1 MEQVSPVLPPRH
13 APHSPL
19 SLIQF
24 SLVCALEI
32 LLRVLTMFEFG
43 ETAGPVI
50 MFIIP
55 VVFYLFLWWFGI
67 SFQEV
72 FPPTAP
78 PAHNLLM
85 T

>member
-1 MEQVSPVLPPRH
+1 
-13 APHSPL
+13 
-19 SLIQF
+19 
-24 SLVCALEI
+24 
-32 LLRVLTMFEFG
+32 MFEFG

-72 FPPTAP
+72 FPP
-78 PAHNLLM
+78 LLLQL
-85 T
+85 TTYS